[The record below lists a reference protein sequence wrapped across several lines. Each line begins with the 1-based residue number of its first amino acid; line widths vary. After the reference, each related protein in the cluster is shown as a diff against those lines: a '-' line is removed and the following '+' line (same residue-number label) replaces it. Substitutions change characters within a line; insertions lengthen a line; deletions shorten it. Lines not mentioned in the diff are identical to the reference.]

1 MLTKQQESIL
11 NLHERLF
18 ASVRNTS
25 FDISYYIDQLD
36 ESTKLQYSNL
46 VDLSDKKF
54 KIIEKRARLQSKNAF
69 WFRQRQHRITA
80 STFGTFCRLK
90 NLTDPV
96 KTFEQKRSFFTSQSV
111 RHGIQYED
119 VASALF
125 LEINKCD
132 ESPVGLIVNY
142 QILFLGASPDS
153 LIIKNGDIKLL
164 EVKCPYSVFQKES
177 KLQKEIDS
185 NKFYIKK
192 DSAGKYFI
200 SDKHDYYYQIQGQLN
215 ITGISEC
222 ILIVF
227 VPPKDIITVP
237 VKRNEN
243 FFKTDMLQKLC
254 SVYFEKLLPHFL
266 ALTSTH
272 K

>member
-1 MLTKQQESIL
+1 MNK
-11 NLHERLF
+11 
-18 ASVRNTS
+18 
-25 FDISYYIDQLD
+25 
-36 ESTKLQYSNL
+36 
-46 VDLSDKKF
+46 
-54 KIIEKRARLQSKNAF
+54 
-69 WFRQRQHRITA
+69 
-80 STFGTFCRLK
+80 
-90 NLTDPV
+90 
-96 KTFEQKRSFFTSQSV
+96 KRSFFASQSI

-132 ESPVGLIVNY
+132 ESPVGLIVYY
-142 QILFLGASPDS
+142 QILFLGASPDR
-153 LIIKNGDIKLL
+153 LIIENGEIKLL
-164 EVKCPYSVFQKES
+164 EVKCPYSVFQKKS

-192 DSAGKYFI
+192 DSSGKYFM
-200 SDKHDYYYQIQGQLN
+200 SDKHDYYYQIQEQLN

-243 FFKTDMLQKLC
+243 FFKTYAAKIMFC
-254 SVYFEKLLPHFL
+254 IF
-266 ALTSTH
+266 
-272 K
+272 